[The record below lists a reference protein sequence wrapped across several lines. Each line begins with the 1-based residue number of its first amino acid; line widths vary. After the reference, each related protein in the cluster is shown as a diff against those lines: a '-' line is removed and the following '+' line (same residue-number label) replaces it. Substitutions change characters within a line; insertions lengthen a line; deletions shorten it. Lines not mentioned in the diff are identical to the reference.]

1 MTRERDNHEAD
12 PDQRPPRLNADG
24 GHKKRHVSELYDS
37 RGPTAS
43 GSGGGRTN
51 GASQSIM
58 RLSAVPSIR
67 EGRPSGVS
75 DADIE
80 MPDRA

>member
-12 PDQRPPRLNADG
+12 PDQRPPRMNADG

-37 RGPTAS
+37 RGAAP
-43 GSGGGRTN
+43 GGNGGGRTN

-67 EGRPSGVS
+67 EGRPTGVS
-75 DADIE
+75 DAEVE
-80 MPDRA
+80 MADRA